1 MGTSMHQDN
10 ACSIN
15 MEHIFDGY
23 REGERAATAEEYIER
38 FKDTIP
44 QSLAELIDKNSTS
57 QYPVKFIIYDSI
69 LPWVLDVAKSW
80 GIEGEKSP
88 VSLPSLPQLEF
99 SDLPSLVHGPGSYPG
114 IYDLLFSQFSNI
126 DEASWLLWNTFNEL
140 EDEIVDWMASKWP
153 IKLIGPTIP
162 SMFLDKRLEDDKDY
176 GVRVKVGENGMV
188 TQEEIERCIR
198 EVMMEGERRD
208 EIRTHSEKWKKL
220 AEMAMDEGGSS
231 DKNIEEFVASLN
243 ACNSN
248 STKNPDQRP

>member
-1 MGTSMHQDN
+1 MESEQKTSSASHVLVLPLPIQGHINPMLQFSKRLASKGLRVTLITPTSMGTSMHQDN

-80 GIEGEKSP
+80 GIEGGPFFTQSCAVTVLYYHTLQGGAMKIPMEEKSP

-140 EDEIVDWMASKWP
+140 EDE
-153 IKLIGPTIP
+153 
-162 SMFLDKRLEDDKDY
+162 
-176 GVRVKVGENGMV
+176 VRFKFPAGNITLSV
-188 TQEEIERCIR
+188 
-198 EVMMEGERRD
+198 
-208 EIRTHSEKWKKL
+208 HF
-220 AEMAMDEGGSS
+220 SS
-231 DKNIEEFVASLN
+231 VID
-243 ACNSN
+243 
-248 STKNPDQRP
+248 